1 MTASSSMRKDT
12 NSKESLRGAL
22 FFPPLIVLRPA
33 NDWRQQT
40 CALIG
45 RSSSRKHAKAN
56 LRGSMSTPLKL
67 AAGSIAVGCLV
78 LALKYVA
85 YLVTGSVAL
94 YSDALESILNVATAV
109 AAFIAV
115 RVSAEPPDANHPYG
129 HQKAEYLSAI
139 AEGVLILLAAMAIF
153 YAAYNGLLRPKPI
166 QTPLKGLL
174 INACASG
181 INAIWY
187 VVLLKAGQKYRSPA
201 LIADAKHLWTDVLTS
216 IGVLAG
222 VALVWLTG
230 EQILDPLIAAL
241 VAVNILWAGW
251 KLMRSSIGGLMD
263 EVVPEETLAKIR
275 DIISSHA
282 EGALEAHDLRTRQAG
297 RAIFIDFHLVVPGN
311 MTVSES
317 HEVCDRIEAA
327 LRKEI
332 SDIMIS
338 IHVEPEEKAKHPGG
352 VPVVG

>member
-1 MTASSSMRKDT
+1 MRKDT
-12 NSKESLRGAL
+12 NSEESLRGAL
-22 FFPPLIVLRPA
+22 FFPPVIVLRPA